1 MKNEE
6 SRTRKAAKNI
16 IWNYGNQLLMLL
28 LSFGSRTVFIWTF
41 GVEYLGLNGIFSD
54 ILGVLSLT
62 DLGLN
67 SAMVYS
73 FYEPLAKRDERKL
86 SALVSFYKKI
96 YLSITAVVFCL
107 GLCCIPFL
115 PYIIHTQQDI
125 PYLNVYYLFA
135 LANVAASYLFVYK
148 TSILTADQKNFVIM
162 RINMIIN
169 LGKVIL
175 QIFSMLILANYIVY
189 LVLDLC
195 GNLLSN
201 MIASQS
207 AKKIYPFLER
217 KEFLSPLEKK
227 NIKKTIFS
235 GMLYKISSVLLNA
248 TDNLLISII
257 VSTAAV
263 GYYSNYLLIQTK
275 STMFYSMLFTSIT
288 ASVGNLIVQTSAKQR
303 YQVFRIEQ
311 MISSIVCLIFIPC
324 YVLLVDD
331 FIRLWLGNE
340 YVLAQSIVFAIGFNM
355 YLSCIL
361 QPLWSYREATG
372 LYRQTKYVMLLCAA
386 LNLVMSIWFGWIWGI
401 FGIIIASGISR
412 LLTYVWYEPHLLF
425 KQYFSESA
433 GKYYI
438 SLFRDFLL
446 IAFWV
451 MLLYYLQNEYTITS
465 WLEWIIKA
473 IVILFFSAT
482 FSLVVHWY
490 QTDFGLLK
498 NRCLDFYRS
507 KRK

>member
-1 MKNEE
+1 MKNKE
-6 SRTRKAAKNI
+6 SRTWKAVQNI
-16 IWNYGNQLLMLL
+16 IWNYGNQLLMLV
-28 LSFGSRTVFIWTF
+28 LSFGSRTVFIWIF

-86 SALVSFYKKI
+86 SALVNFYKKI
-96 YLSITAVVFCL
+96 YLSVAAAVFLL

-115 PYIIHTQQDI
+115 QYIVHTEQNI
-125 PYLNVYYLFA
+125 PYLEVYYLFA

-148 TSILTADQKNFVIM
+148 TSILIADQKNFVIM
-162 RINMIIN
+162 RINIVIN
-169 LGKVIL
+169 LAKVVMQIL
-175 QIFSMLILANYIVY
+175 SMLILANYIVY
-189 LVLDLC
+189 LALDLC

-201 MIASQS
+201 MIASRS
-207 AKKIYPFLER
+207 AQKLYPFLEK
-217 KEFLSPLEKK
+217 KELLSSSEKQD
-227 NIKKTIFS
+227 IKKTIFS
-235 GMLYKISSVLLNA
+235 GMIYKISSVLLNA
-248 TDNLLISII
+248 TDNLLISIL

-275 STMFYSMLFTSIT
+275 STLFYSMLFTSIT
-288 ASVGNLIVQTSAKQR
+288 ASIGNLIVQTSAKQR

-331 FIRLWLGNE
+331 FIRFWLGKE

-386 LNLVMSIWFGWIWGI
+386 LNLVMSIWLGWMCGI

-433 GKYYI
+433 RNYYL
-438 SLFRDFLL
+438 SLFRDFLF
-446 IAFWV
+446 IAVWV
-451 MLLYYLQNEYTITS
+451 MLLYYLQNEYTINS
-465 WLEWIIKA
+465 WIEWIIKA
-473 IVILFFSAT
+473 VVILSFSVV
-482 FSLVVHWY
+482 FSLAVHWH